1 MKNDDTMKVVGLRRH
16 GGPEVLEVLDR
27 PTPHAGPGEV
37 RIRVRATVVNPG
49 DTLIR
54 AGLTPIRQQGAD
66 PVIPGHEIAGTIDEI
81 GPGTA
86 TELSIGD
93 QVMATVNPMR
103 PAGGSYAGWV
113 VLPEPAVVPVPTGA
127 SLAEAATLPMNG
139 LTALHAL
146 DNLNLAPR
154 GTVAVTGAAGAV
166 GGYAVQLA
174 RAAGHRVLADAAPR
188 DVDLVTALGAD
199 VVVAR
204 GADVADRF
212 REHAPDG
219 VDAVVDAAIIGAPLL
234 PAIRHGGRL
243 AYVRGM
249 PDQAEFEQ
257 AAERHGVTPVLAYVY
272 QYENRRDKLELLRQL
287 ATEGRLSLRVA
298 ETFPPEQAY
307 RAHRL
312 LEAGGVRGRL
322 VIEF

>member
-1 MKNDDTMKVVGLRRH
+1 MENDDTMKVVGLRRH
-16 GGPEVLEVLDR
+16 GGPEVLELLEL
-27 PTPHAGPGEV
+27 PTPHAAPGEV
-37 RIRVRATVVNPG
+37 RIRVRATTVNPG

-54 AGLTPIRQQGAD
+54 AGLTPIQQRGID
-66 PVIPGHEIAGTIDEI
+66 PVIPGHEVAGTIDEI
-81 GPGTA
+81 GPGTT

-93 QVMATVNPMR
+93 QVMAMVNPLR
-103 PAGGSYAGWV
+103 PAGGSYAEQV
-113 VLPEPAVVPVPTGA
+113 VLAEPAVVPVPTGA

-146 DNLNLAPR
+146 DQLALSP
-154 GTVAVTGAAGAV
+154 GSTVAVTGAAGAV

-199 VVVAR
+199 AVVAR
-204 GADVADRF
+204 GPDVADRF

-219 VDAVVDAAIIGAPLL
+219 VDGIVDAAVIGAPLL
-234 PAIRHGGRL
+234 PAMRRGGRL
-243 AYVRGM
+243 AYVRGV
-249 PDQAEFEQ
+249 PDQAAFEQ
-257 AAERHGVTPVLAYVY
+257 AAARHGVTLVLAYVY
-272 QYENRRDKLELLRQL
+272 QYENRRDKLDLLRRL
-287 ATEGRLSLRVA
+287 ADEGRLSLRVA
-298 ETFPPEQAY
+298 DTFPPEQTA